1 MKENELEI
9 NKKLNKTR
17 KNVKQLKQLTAGNPE
32 MQNLVNKLQESLR

>member
-17 KNVKQLKQLTAGNPE
+17 KNVKHLKQLVAGDSE
-32 MQNLVNKLQESLR
+32 MLNFVNKLQEGLR

>member
-32 MQNLVNKLQESLR
+32 MQNFVNKLQESLR

>member
-17 KNVKQLKQLTAGNPE
+17 KNVKYLEQLVAGNPE
-32 MQNLVNKLQESLR
+32 MLNLVNKLQEGLR